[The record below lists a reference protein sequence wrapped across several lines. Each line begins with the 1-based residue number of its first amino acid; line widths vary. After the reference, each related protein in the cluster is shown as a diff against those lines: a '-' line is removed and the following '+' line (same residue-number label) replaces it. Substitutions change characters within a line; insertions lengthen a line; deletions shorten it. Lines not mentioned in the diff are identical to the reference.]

1 MRALLD
7 IIGLRS
13 RAGFARRSLAT
24 RPCRVPSQLR
34 ISRRA
39 SGDGVPI
46 LMLTARDATRDRVS
60 GLDAGADDY
69 LPKPF
74 ALEELPARLRALLRR
89 SGATAT
95 AQDTLVVDDLRLVI
109 PSRELSR
116 DGHPIELTPKSSS
129 CWRRLAVLSGV
140 AVFEAITFAGG
151 AAFAVASRVIT
162 DEVDASLTASTNQL
176 PTGPAFDAAQIC
188 SAIKGSAVSVPTSF
202 VLELLQ
208 PDGSVCR
215 VPGRPAV
222 VITGADR
229 AVARTGAGTGVRQ
242 GSTVD
247 GQELRVQVGPLPGGY
262 AIVAARSLG
271 ATHEVLRRLRGI
283 LFLLSIVGAFAAL
296 GLGLGLVVARA
307 GLRPLGRLTGAV
319 GNVARPQDLDVQIEV
334 PPGHRRDEVA
344 RLTDAFNSMVT
355 ALAQARTRQAQLIA
369 DAGHEL
375 RTPLTSLRTNVDLL
389 VRSERSGRAP
399 PPDQREALLSSVT
412 AQLERMTALV
422 RDLVVLSHE
431 DPGVERTTLGLRLD
445 AVLDLASGSRV
456 APGDDA
462 SSSSPSRGSLSA
474 MRAPSNGR
482 WSTCSTT
489 Q

>member
-1 MRALLD
+1 M
-7 IIGLRS
+7 
-13 RAGFARRSLAT
+13 
-24 RPCRVPSQLR
+24 
-34 ISRRA
+34 
-39 SGDGVPI
+39 
-46 LMLTARDATRDRVS
+46 
-60 GLDAGADDY
+60 
-69 LPKPF
+69 
-74 ALEELPARLRALLRR
+74 
-89 SGATAT
+89 
-95 AQDTLVVDDLRLVI
+95 
-109 PSRELSR
+109 
-116 DGHPIELTPKSSS
+116 
-129 CWRRLAVLSGV
+129 LSGV

-296 GLGLGLVVARA
+296 GLGLGLGLVVARA

-319 GNVARPQDLDVQIEV
+319 GNVARTQDLDVQIEV

-355 ALAQARTRQAQLIA
+355 ALAQARTRQAQLIT

-389 VRSERSGRAP
+389 VRNERSGRAP

-412 AQLERMTALV
+412 AQLEKMTALV
-422 RDLVVLSHE
+422 RELVVLSHE